1 MEVLNKPKLIH
12 LASGETFKLFFI
24 EGNTG
29 MKMPPHHSTQDAII
43 VIQKGEALLQ
53 MPHEDHF
60 LKRGDSFIIPAK
72 KEHSLT
78 IKKDLKAIAVMAVE
92 SEIIFI

>member
-1 MEVLNKPKLIH
+1 MEVLNKPKLVH
-12 LASGETFKLFFI
+12 LASGETFKVLLI
-24 EGNTG
+24 EGSSG
-29 MKMPPHHSTQDAII
+29 MKMPPHHSTQEALI

-60 LKRGDSFIIPAK
+60 LKKGDSFIIPAK

-78 IKKDLKAIAVMAVE
+78 VKKDLKAIAVMAIE